1 MLAISQSFLFPPH
14 LKHKDSLT
22 FADFKVVRS
31 RDIKNP
37 QLKVSRLVFP
47 HLFELKYHSIL
58 TLLTTKQISFSKW
71 NRINTFCVA
80 NRYNCKER
88 FKRKILH
95 IHRSLQLSTTF
106 FSISKCRFYFFFK
119 NLISIKWVRLTGFEI
134 IDMHTQTW

>member
-1 MLAISQSFLFPPH
+1 MLAISQSLLFPPH
-14 LKHKDSLT
+14 LKHKGSLT

-58 TLLTTKQISFSKW
+58 TLLTTKEISFSKW

-80 NRYNCKER
+80 NRYNCKDR
-88 FKRKILH
+88 FKHKILY
-95 IHRSLQLSTTF
+95 IHRSLQLPHNLF
-106 FSISKCRFYFFFK
+106 FYIKMQILLFFK
-119 NLISIKWVRLTGFEI
+119 NLISIKCVRLTGFEI
-134 IDMHTQTW
+134 IDMHTETW